1 MYEIFDELRKAKGV
15 KIADIQKA
23 TGAPYSTFTDWRAG
37 RYTPK
42 FDKLQK
48 IADFFG
54 VTVDYLMTGDVHT
67 LVPSGE
73 YHEDIKEV
81 IRLFADRPDIKKFV
95 EAAADAAPEDVLAA
109 LDVLLALKRKGKG

>member
-1 MYEIFDELRKAKGV
+1 MYEIFDELRKAKGLR
-15 KIADIQKA
+15 IADVQRA
-23 TGAPYSTFTDWRAG
+23 TGVSYSTFTDWKAG

-42 FDKLQK
+42 VDKLQK

-73 YHEDIKEV
+73 YHEDTREV
-81 IRLFADRPDIKKFV
+81 IRLLSDRPDIKQFI

-109 LDVLLALKRKGKG
+109 LDVLLALKRKGLG